1 MPAASLCCVSHTLS
15 TAGMGPRKNR
25 SLPRAL
31 GWGRPLPLMGRGN
44 WVPGPANP
52 TRHDACHITSCEDS
66 HGPRSP
72 SPSLPLTFSPF
83 ALLMARRG
91 LSTLSTRRIF
101 TTEMAL
107 DLRRKAELSWD
118 DSPAQVSLA
127 LPPQAAMEA
136 RLGLGVRGKSWQR
149 HADVTKPPPHIR
161 PRDISSWKSSSKFN
175 SYTDLHL

>member
-15 TAGMGPRKNR
+15 TAEMGPRKNR
-25 SLPRAL
+25 ILLRAL
-31 GWGRPLPLMGRGN
+31 GWGRPLPLMGSGN

-127 LPPQAAMEA
+127 LPPTSSHGGQAGTRSEGQ
-136 RLGLGVRGKSWQR
+136 GLAETCRCHQATTPHKAKR
-149 HADVTKPPPHIR
+149 HQQLEKQLQI
-161 PRDISSWKSSSKFN
+161 
-175 SYTDLHL
+175 